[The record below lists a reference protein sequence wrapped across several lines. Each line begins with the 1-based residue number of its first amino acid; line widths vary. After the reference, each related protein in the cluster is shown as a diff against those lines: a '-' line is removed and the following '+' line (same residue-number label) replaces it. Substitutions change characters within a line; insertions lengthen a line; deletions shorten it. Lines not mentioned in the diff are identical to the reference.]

1 MYGCFVGMS
10 VCLSVCAAQQPG
22 AHGGQKVF
30 GNLEL
35 ELQMV
40 ASYRMGAGN

>member
-1 MYGCFVGMS
+1 MGVLSACLS
-10 VCLSVCAAQQPG
+10 VCLSVQQTEPD